1 MQNCNNMS
9 ILKNH
14 VEVQRFIKNLSGKT
28 KFIVSKNS
36 RAVGLSRQTYQNK
49 LDGLRD
55 QKIITN
61 FTININPNIRPNN
74 LKYVML
80 EIKTNPKEPELVKR
94 LLEIPQLRM
103 LDGIIGDFS
112 LFALFIF
119 KSPEEYYQILNTID
133 KIMAKSYFKK
143 YQIIETI
150 KVFKTNG
157 ISLRKSKMTLEE
169 ELLDQLSCMIKE
181 KKDNK
186 NENIEIE
193 LPEKIDLNRIAQNNI
208 DIEYNPEKFPGL
220 VLKIENF
227 PVTILIFSNGKI
239 VIDGLKDVSK
249 GNLLKNNI
257 IRSIEK
263 IGIKLDK
270 KDFDPT
276 YEIDNIDYAILSIL
290 RDGQGLKPISTYE
303 IRNIFK
309 EQLKTEI
316 SQSTIHNR
324 IKKLEI
330 QGAILNYTV
339 NFCPKKIGFKGKYL
353 LRIKPKDPS
362 KYNELA
368 LKLDMNK
375 NITDLFR
382 IGEQYGLF
390 AIVRV
395 KKIEEYATFI
405 RDLYSSEEIEDTY
418 TNFVLDELKQ
428 YINFSVF

>member
-1 MQNCNNMS
+1 
-9 ILKNH
+9 
-14 VEVQRFIKNLSGKT
+14 
-28 KFIVSKNS
+28 
-36 RAVGLSRQTYQNK
+36 
-49 LDGLRD
+49 
-55 QKIITN
+55 
-61 FTININPNIRPNN
+61 
-74 LKYVML
+74 
-80 EIKTNPKEPELVKR
+80 
-94 LLEIPQLRM
+94 
-103 LDGIIGDFS
+103 
-112 LFALFIF
+112 
-119 KSPEEYYQILNTID
+119 
-133 KIMAKSYFKK
+133 
-143 YQIIETI
+143 ETI

-169 ELLDQLSCMIKE
+169 ELLDKLSCMIKE
-181 KKDNK
+181 KKDNEK
-186 NENIEIE
+186 ENIEID

-227 PVTILIFSNGKI
+227 PVTILIFSNGKL
-239 VIDGLKDVSK
+239 VIDGLKDVSR

-270 KDFDPT
+270 KDFDTT

-303 IRNIFK
+303 IRKIFK

-418 TNFVLDELKQ
+418 TNFVLDELKL

>member
-1 MQNCNNMS
+1 MS
-9 ILKNH
+9 IIKDQ
-14 VEVQRFIKNLSGKT
+14 VEAQKFIKDLSGKT

-36 RAVGLSRQTYQNK
+36 RAIGLTRQTYQNK

-74 LKYVML
+74 LKFVML
-80 EIKTNPKEPELVKR
+80 EIKTNPKEPILLKK

-133 KIMAKSYFKK
+133 TIMAESYFKK

-157 ISLRKSKMTLEE
+157 ISLRKSIMSFEE
-169 ELLDQLSCMIKE
+169 ELLEQLVSIKKKKEHENE
-181 KKDNK
+181 K
-186 NENIEIE
+186 IEIE
-193 LPEKIDLNRIAQNNI
+193 IPEKIDLKQIAHNNL
-208 DIEYNPEKFPGL
+208 DIKYNPERFPGL
-220 VLKIENF
+220 VLKIENS
-227 PVTILIFSNGKI
+227 PGTILIFSNGKI
-239 VIDGLKDVSK
+239 GINGLKNVSEV
-249 GNLLKNNI
+249 NI
-257 IRSIEK
+257 IKTNIVKSIRNT
-263 IGIKLDK
+263 GIKVDK
-270 KDFDPT
+270 NHFDPNF
-276 YEIDNIDYAILSIL
+276 EIDNIDYTILTIL
-290 RDGQGLKPISTYE
+290 RDSQGPKPISTYE
-303 IRNIFK
+303 IRKIFK
-309 EQLKTEI
+309 DHYKTEI

-330 QGAILNYTV
+330 KGVILNYTI
-339 NFCPKKIGFKGKYL
+339 NFCPRKIGFRGKYL

-395 KKIEEYATFI
+395 KKIEEYAAFI

-418 TNFVLDELKQ
+418 TNFVLDELKP
-428 YINFSVF
+428 YVNFLFF

>member
-1 MQNCNNMS
+1 MQNCTNMS
-9 ILKNH
+9 YINDQ
-14 VEVQRFIKNLSGKT
+14 VESQRYIKNLSGKT

-36 RAVGLSRQTYQNK
+36 RAIGLSRQTYQNK
-49 LDGLRD
+49 LDGMRD

-80 EIKTNPKEPELVKR
+80 EIKTNPKEPELVKE

-157 ISLRKSKMTLEE
+157 ISMKKSEMSF
-169 ELLDQLSCMIKE
+169 D
-181 KKDNK
+181 
-186 NENIEIE
+186 
-193 LPEKIDLNRIAQNNI
+193 ID
-208 DIEYNPEKFPGL
+208 DVDY
-220 VLKIENF
+220 
-227 PVTILIFSNGKI
+227 TILN
-239 VIDGLKDVSK
+239 
-249 GNLLKNNI
+249 
-257 IRSIEK
+257 
-263 IGIKLDK
+263 
-270 KDFDPT
+270 
-276 YEIDNIDYAILSIL
+276 IL
-290 RDGQGLKPISTYE
+290 RDGQGIKPISTYD
-303 IRNIFK
+303 IRKIFK
-309 EQLKTEI
+309 ERLKMEI

-324 IKKLEI
+324 IKKLER
-330 QGAILNYTV
+330 QGVILNYIV
-339 NFCPKKIGFKGKYL
+339 NFNPKKIGFKGKYL

-368 LKLDMNK
+368 FRLSMNR

-390 AIVRV
+390 TIVRV
-395 KKIEEYATFI
+395 KEIEDYANFI
-405 RDLYSSEEIEDTY
+405 RDLYISEEIEDTY
-418 TNFVLDELKQ
+418 TNFVLDELIS
-428 YINFSVF
+428 YTNFIIS